1 MYENTKNIAEWI
13 SFQATERPYQ
23 RALVFSESRDAMG
36 RRAYTQ
42 LNFLQVESMINRFA
56 RGFQK
61 KGIKKGDRVCVFVT
75 LCLEFMPIVFALY
88 KIGAIVVLIDPGMG
102 RAGLLSCVQ
111 RIAPIAM
118 VAVPKAMIATVLFPA
133 KFFSVQIKITVGGG
147 TWLWGGWNL
156 LEVEDKDDSPVAM
169 DTTLDDEASILFTSG
184 STGPAKGVRYTH
196 RILDAQ
202 TRMIQEM
209 YGIQG
214 GEIDLPCF
222 PLFGLFTLAQ
232 GMTVV
237 IPDMDPTHPVEADPA
252 VLVEAILEHGATSA
266 FASPTLWKKIVRWC
280 IENKV
285 RLPTLRRVLSA
296 GAPIPPQLH
305 RDFQMVIAEGI
316 QVHTPYGAT
325 ESLPIASIA
334 SCEVLEDTEKLTN
347 EGMGTCVGHIAP
359 NIEVAIIQISDD
371 IIETWDSNLLLSQ
384 GTIGEICVKGV
395 VVTTEYKE
403 EPTHTKASKIYQTQD
418 GTDIKEVWHRMGDV
432 GYIDLQGRL
441 WFCGRLKHRVR
452 LSTGETV
459 YPVQVEAIIN
469 QDSDV
474 ERSALVGVHG
484 QAVIIVQRKN
494 LSTSIKDLGERI
506 LANAKKHPKT
516 ECVTKILFHDNFPV
530 DVRHNAKIDRPALTV
545 WAKNLR

>member
-1 MYENTKNIAEWI
+1 MYEHTNNIAEWI
-13 SFQATERPYQ
+13 SFQAKERPYQ
-23 RALVFSESRDAMG
+23 RALVFPETRDSMG

-42 LNFLQVESMINRFA
+42 MNFLQVESMINRFA

-61 KGIKKGDRVCVFVT
+61 KGIQKGDRVCVFVT
-75 LCLEFMPIVFALY
+75 LSLEFMPIVFALY

-102 RAGLLSCVQ
+102 RVGLLSCVQ
-111 RIAPIAM
+111 RIAPVAM

-133 KFFSVQIKITVGGG
+133 KFSSVRIKITVGGG

-156 LEVEDKDDSPVAM
+156 LEVEDKDDAPVAIE
-169 DTTLDDEASILFTSG
+169 TTLDDEASILFTSG

-237 IPDMDPTHPVEADPA
+237 IPDMDPTHPVQADPA

-305 RDFQMVIAEGI
+305 RDFRLVLSEGVE
-316 QVHTPYGAT
+316 VHTPYGAT
-325 ESLPIASIA
+325 ESLPVASIA
-334 SCEVLEDTEKLTN
+334 SRAVLEETESLTN

-359 NIEVAIIQISDD
+359 NIDVAIIQISDQA
-371 IIETWDSNLLLSQ
+371 IETWNRELLLPQ
-384 GTIGEICVKGV
+384 GSIGEICVKGV

-403 EPTHTKASKIYQTQD
+403 EPEHTKASKIYQQQD
-418 GTDIKEVWHRMGDV
+418 GSDTKEVWHRMGDV
-432 GYIDLQGRL
+432 GYIDTEGRL
-441 WFCGRLKHRVR
+441 WFCGRLKHRVV

-459 YPVQVEAIIN
+459 FPVQVEAIIN
-469 QDSDV
+469 LDPEI
-474 ERSALVGVHG
+474 ERSALVGVEG
-484 QAVIIVQRKN
+484 QAVIIIQRKKLVTSN
-494 LSTSIKDLGERI
+494 AELSERV

-516 ECVTKILFHDNFPV
+516 QCVSKVLFHDNFPV

-545 WAKNLR
+545 WAQNRV